1 MSRSRQT
8 SNSFSVRGS
17 MPLAAS
23 ITMTAESTADQ
34 RAVGVVGKVL
44 VAGRVEQVED
54 VVAILEGHHRG
65 DDRDAALAL
74 DLHPV
79 GARLHAVL
87 LGLDLA
93 GQLDRAAEQQQLFGQ
108 RRLAGVGVR
117 DDRESAAAR
126 HRAFDVFGHVGVP
139 FDARASIS
147 GW

>member
-23 ITMTAESTADQ
+23 ITMTAEIDRRQ
-34 RAVGVVGKVL
+34 RAVGVVGEIL

-54 VVAILEGHHRG
+54 VVAIFEGHHRG

-87 LGLDLA
+87 LGLHLA
-93 GQLDRAAEQQQLFGQ
+93 GELDRAAEQQQLFGQ

-117 DDRESAAAR
+117 DDREGAAAR
-126 HRAFDVFGHVGVP
+126 HRACDVFSH
-139 FDARASIS
+139 S
-147 GW
+147 GFRWMAGL